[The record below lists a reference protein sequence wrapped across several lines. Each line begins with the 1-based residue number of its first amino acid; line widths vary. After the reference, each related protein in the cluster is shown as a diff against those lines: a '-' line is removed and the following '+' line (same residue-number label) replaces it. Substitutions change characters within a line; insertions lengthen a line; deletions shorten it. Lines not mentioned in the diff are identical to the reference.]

1 MIFIIIVFV
10 FSLILFVTL
19 FFLSKGKYEEYIE
32 PLDKEKYGLKSLMPM
47 GFYLLDKMKYNYSS
61 KYDRKLYNKISEINE
76 PQYAHYY
83 LQVHWANR
91 ITMMVLS
98 LVFLSLI
105 GISVGPDPAYIFF
118 ALMIFG
124 IMAVVGDIELDKQ
137 IKERRMSIQI
147 DFPDFINKL
156 TLLINAGMTVG
167 RAWEKIVD
175 DNKKET
181 PLYEELYIAQSDIR
195 GGKSEH
201 QAFEDFAKRCRTPE
215 ITKFIAVVL
224 QNLRKGNSE
233 LVSIL
238 RLQATESWEMRKN
251 VAKRIGEEA
260 STKLLFPMMIM
271 FLAILIIVIIPA
283 ILALQ
288 GI

>member
-1 MIFIIIVFV
+1 
-10 FSLILFVTL
+10 
-19 FFLSKGKYEEYIE
+19 
-32 PLDKEKYGLKSLMPM
+32 MPSRAS
-47 GFYLLDKMKYNYSS
+47 GN
-61 KYDRKLYNKISEINE
+61 
-76 PQYAHYY
+76 
-83 LQVHWANR
+83 
-91 ITMMVLS
+91 
-98 LVFLSLI
+98 
-105 GISVGPDPAYIFF
+105 
-118 ALMIFG
+118 
-124 IMAVVGDIELDKQ
+124 IELDKQ

-167 RAWEKIVD
+167 RAWEKIVE

-181 PLYEELYIAQSDIR
+181 PLYEELSIAQADIR

-201 QAFEDFAKRCRTPE
+201 QAFEDFAKRCKTPE
-215 ITKFIAVVL
+215 ITRFIAVVL
-224 QNLRKGNSE
+224 QNLRKGSSE

-238 RLQATESWEMRKN
+238 RLQAAESWEMRKN
-251 VAKRIGEEA
+251 IAKRIGEEA

-283 ILALQ
+283 ILALR